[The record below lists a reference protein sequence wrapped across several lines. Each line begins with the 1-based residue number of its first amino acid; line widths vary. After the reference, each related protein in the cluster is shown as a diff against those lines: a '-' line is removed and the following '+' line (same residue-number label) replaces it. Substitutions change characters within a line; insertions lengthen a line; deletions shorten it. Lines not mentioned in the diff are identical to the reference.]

1 MDLSNDLISQFVKVT
16 KVETPKKEKTVYGT
30 IVIKTD
36 GKQYV
41 KIDGSSILEPTP
53 IDTTVDAANGDRVIV
68 MIKDHKAVVTGNIS
82 SPSARDSVLKKT
94 TAKIDNYDLI
104 VANKVDTELF
114 NAQVAR
120 IDNLVSENV
129 TIKGQLTADEAD
141 ISTLKANNA
150 TITEKVTAAEAD
162 IDSLETNK
170 LDAATANAKFARIE
184 DLEATDAKVSS
195 LEATYG
201 EFHDLTVSRLDAAEA
216 DIDSLEANKLD
227 AATAEITYAK
237 YHEQKVLW
245 GDEMM
250 TGIPMMTSSHTAHLS
265 EAVSAQP
272 NGIVLVFC
280 AYNGRDDTNHSWQ
293 SFFVP
298 KQLVALST
306 AAHTFTLS
314 SGKFTYV
321 GIKHLYINNTSIT
334 GHADNI
340 LTGTSNGIRYTNDKF
355 ILRYVIGV

>member
-30 IVIKTD
+30 MVIKSD

-41 KIDGSSILEPTP
+41 KIDGSSTPEPTP

-68 MIKDHKAVVTGNIS
+68 MIKDHKAVVTGNIT

-94 TAKIDNYDLI
+94 TAKIDN
-104 VANKVDTELF
+104 KVDIELF
-114 NAQVAR
+114 NAQVTR
-120 IDNLVSENV
+120 IDNLASENV

-150 TITEKVTAAEAD
+150 TITEKMTAAEED
-162 IDSLETNK
+162 IDSLEANK

-184 DLEATDAKVSS
+184 DLEATDAKVNS

-237 YHEQKVLW
+237 YHEQNVLW
-245 GDEMM
+245 GDGRTSGMSM
-250 TGIPMMTSSHTAHLS
+250 TANQRVKLS

-280 AYNGRDDTNHSWQ
+280 AYNGINDTDYGWQ

-314 SGKFTYV
+314 REKFVYV
-321 GIKHLYINNTSIT
+321 GTKYLYINDTSIT
-334 GHADNI
+334 GHADNN
-340 LTGTSNGIRYTNDKF
+340 LTGTSNGINFANNKF
-355 ILRYVIGV
+355 VLRYVIGV

>member
-30 IVIKTD
+30 IVIKSD

-94 TAKIDNYDLI
+94 TAKIDNYDSI

-114 NAQVAR
+114 NAQVTR
-120 IDNLVSENV
+120 INNLVSENV

-141 ISTLKANNA
+141 ISSLKADNV
-150 TITEKVTAAEAD
+150 TITEKM
-162 IDSLETNK
+162 K
-170 LDAATANAKFARIE
+170 
-184 DLEATDAKVSS
+184 
-195 LEATYG
+195 
-201 EFHDLTVSRLDAAEA
+201 AAEA

-245 GDEMM
+245 GDETM

-321 GIKHLYINNTSIT
+321 GIKHLYISNTSIT

-340 LTGTSNGIRYTNDKF
+340 LTGTSNGIRYANDKF

>member
-30 IVIKTD
+30 IVIKSD

-41 KIDGSSILEPTP
+41 KIDGSSIPEPTP
-53 IDTTVDAANGDRVIV
+53 IDTTVDATNGDRVIV

-94 TAKIDNYDLI
+94 TAKIDNYDSI

-120 IDNLVSENV
+120 IDNL
-129 TIKGQLTADEAD
+129 EA
-141 ISTLKANNA
+141 
-150 TITEKVTAAEAD
+150 
-162 IDSLETNK
+162 NK
-170 LDAATANAKFARIE
+170 LDA
-184 DLEATDAKVSS
+184 
-195 LEATYG
+195 ATYG
-201 EFHDLTVSRLDAAEA
+201 EFHDLAVSRLDTAEA
-216 DIDSLEANKLD
+216 DIDNLEANKLDAATYGEFHDLAVSRLDTAEADIDNLEANKLD

-237 YHEQKVLW
+237 YHEQHVLW
-245 GDEMM
+245 GD
-250 TGIPMMTSSHTAHLS
+250 GMTSGMCMTAGHTANLS

-280 AYNGRDDTNHSWQ
+280 AYNGSDDTNYSWQ

-314 SGKFTYV
+314 RGKFIYV
-321 GIKHLYINNTSIT
+321 GTKYLYINDTSIT
-334 GHADNI
+334 GHADNN
-340 LTGTSNGIRYTNDKF
+340 LTGTSNGITYANNKF
-355 ILRYVIGV
+355 VLRYVIGV

>member
-1 MDLSNDLISQFVKVT
+1 MDLPNDLISQFVKAT
-16 KVETPKKEKTVYGT
+16 KTETPKKETTVYGT
-30 IVIKTD
+30 IVVKSD

-41 KIDGSSILEPTP
+41 QIDGSSIPEPTP

-68 MIKDHKAVVTGNIS
+68 MIKDHKAVVTGNIT
-82 SPSARDSVLKKT
+82 SPSARDSVLKKA
-94 TAKIDNYDLI
+94 TAKIDN
-104 VANKVDTELF
+104 KVDTESF

-129 TIKGQLTADEAD
+129 TIKGQLTSDEAD
-141 ISTLKANNA
+141 ISNLKAENT
-150 TITEKVTAAEAD
+150 TITEKMTAAEAD
-162 IDSLETNK
+162 IGTLKSTIFDAETSNV
-170 LDAATANAKFARIE
+170 KFARIE
-184 DLEATDAKVSS
+184 DLESTDAKVNN

-227 AATAEITYAK
+227 SATAEVTYAK
-237 YHEQKVLW
+237 YHEQHVLW
-245 GDEMM
+245 GD
-250 TGIPMMTSSHTAHLS
+250 GMTSGMSMTVRHTANLS

-280 AYNGRDDTNHSWQ
+280 AYNGSNDTNYSWQ

-306 AAHTFTLS
+306 AAHTFILS
-314 SGKFTYV
+314 RGKFAYV
-321 GIKHLYINNTSIT
+321 GTKYLYINDTSIT
-334 GHADNI
+334 GHADNN
-340 LTGTSNGIRYTNDKF
+340 LTGTNNGITYANNKF
-355 ILRYVIGV
+355 VLRYVIGV

>member
-41 KIDGSSILEPTP
+41 KIDGSSTPEPTP

-94 TAKIDNYDLI
+94 TAKIDNYDSI

-120 IDNLVSENV
+120 ID
-129 TIKGQLTADEAD
+129 
-141 ISTLKANNA
+141 
-150 TITEKVTAAEAD
+150 
-162 IDSLETNK
+162 SLETNK
-170 LDAATANAKFARIE
+170 LDAATYGEFHDLAVSRLDAAEADI
-184 DLEATDAKVSS
+184 DSLEANKLDA
-195 LEATYG
+195 ATYG
-201 EFHDLTVSRLDAAEA
+201 EFHDLTVSRLDTAEA

-280 AYNGRDDTNHSWQ
+280 AYNGNDDTNHSWQ

-340 LTGTSNGIRYTNDKF
+340 LTGTSNGIRYANDKF

>member
-1 MDLSNDLISQFVKVT
+1 MNLSNDLISQFVKVT
-16 KVETPKKEKTVYGT
+16 KAETPKKETTVYGT
-30 IVIKTD
+30 IVIKSD

-41 KIDGSSILEPTP
+41 QIDGSSMQEPTP

-94 TAKIDNYDLI
+94 TAKIDNYDSI

-129 TIKGQLTADEAD
+129 TIKGQLTVDEAD
-141 ISTLKANNA
+141 ISSLKAGNA
-150 TITEKVTAAEAD
+150 TITEKMTA
-162 IDSLETNK
+162 
-170 LDAATANAKFARIE
+170 
-184 DLEATDAKVSS
+184 
-195 LEATYG
+195 
-201 EFHDLTVSRLDAAEA
+201 
-216 DIDSLEANKLD
+216 LEANKLD

-245 GDEMM
+245 GDGMASGMYM
-250 TGIPMMTSSHTAHLS
+250 TADHTANLS
-265 EAVSAQP
+265 EAISAQP

-280 AYNGRDDTNHSWQ
+280 AYNGTDDTNDSWQ

-306 AAHTFTLS
+306 AGHTFTLS
-314 SGKFTYV
+314 SGKFTYA
-321 GIKHLYINNTSIT
+321 GTKYLYINNTSIT
-334 GHADNI
+334 GHDDNN
-340 LTGTSNGIRYTNDKF
+340 LTGTNNGITYANNKF
-355 ILRYVIGV
+355 VLRYVIGV

>member
-30 IVIKTD
+30 IVIKSD

-41 KIDGSSILEPTP
+41 KIDGSSTPEPTP

-68 MIKDHKAVVTGNIS
+68 MIKDHKAVATGNIS

-94 TAKIDNYDLI
+94 TAKIDN
-104 VANKVDTELF
+104 KVDVDLF
-114 NAQVAR
+114 NVQAAR
-120 IDNLVSENV
+120 IDSLEANKLDAATYGEFHDLAVSR
-129 TIKGQLTADEAD
+129 LD
-141 ISTLKANNA
+141 
-150 TITEKVTAAEAD
+150 AAEAD
-162 IDSLETNK
+162 IDSLEANK
-170 LDAATANAKFARIE
+170 LDA
-184 DLEATDAKVSS
+184 S
-195 LEATYG
+195 TYG

-237 YHEQKVLW
+237 YHEQNVLW
-245 GDEMM
+245 GDGRTSGMSM
-250 TGIPMMTSSHTAHLS
+250 TANQRVKLS

-280 AYNGRDDTNHSWQ
+280 AYNGINDTNYSWQ

-306 AAHTFTLS
+306 EGHMFTLS

-321 GIKHLYINNTSIT
+321 GTKYLYINDTSIT
-334 GHADNI
+334 GHADNN
-340 LTGTSNGIRYTNDKF
+340 LTGTSNGINFANNKF
-355 ILRYVIGV
+355 VLRYVIGV

>member
-41 KIDGSSILEPTP
+41 KIDGSSTPEPTP

-94 TAKIDNYDLI
+94 TSKIDNYDLI

-120 IDNLVSENV
+120 IDDLVSENV
-129 TIKGQLTADEAD
+129 TIKSQLTADEAD
-141 ISTLKANNA
+141 INTLKANNA
-150 TITEKVTAAEAD
+150 TFTEKMTAAEAD
-162 IDSLETNK
+162 IDNLEANK

-184 DLEATDAKVSS
+184 DLEATDAKVNS

-237 YHEQKVLW
+237 YHKQNVLW
-245 GDEMM
+245 GDGMM
-250 TGIPMMTSSHTAHLS
+250 RGMPMTSSHTANLS

-280 AYNGRDDTNHSWQ
+280 VYNGNDDTNYSWQ

-306 AAHTFTLS
+306 EGHMFTLS

-321 GIKHLYINNTSIT
+321 GTKYLYINDTSIT

-340 LTGTSNGIRYTNDKF
+340 LTGMSNGIRYTNDKF
-355 ILRYVIGV
+355 VLRYVIGV

>member
-30 IVIKTD
+30 IVIKSD

-94 TAKIDNYDLI
+94 TAKIDNYDSI

-114 NAQVAR
+114 NAQVTR

-141 ISTLKANNA
+141 ISSLKADNV
-150 TITEKVTAAEAD
+150 TITEKM
-162 IDSLETNK
+162 K
-170 LDAATANAKFARIE
+170 
-184 DLEATDAKVSS
+184 
-195 LEATYG
+195 
-201 EFHDLTVSRLDAAEA
+201 AAEA

-227 AATAEITYAK
+227 AAIAEITYAK
-237 YHEQKVLW
+237 HHEQNVLW
-245 GDEMM
+245 GDGMIRGM
-250 TGIPMMTSSHTAHLS
+250 PMTSSHTANLS

-280 AYNGRDDTNHSWQ
+280 VYNGNDDTNYSWQ

-306 AAHTFTLS
+306 EGHTFTLS

-321 GIKHLYINNTSIT
+321 GTKYLYINDTSII

-340 LTGTSNGIRYTNDKF
+340 LTGMSNGIRYTNDKF
-355 ILRYVIGV
+355 VLRYVIGV

>member
-30 IVIKTD
+30 IAIKSD

-41 KIDGSSILEPTP
+41 KIDGSSMPEPTP

-94 TAKIDNYDLI
+94 TSKIDNYDLI
-104 VANKVDTELF
+104 LANKVDTELF
-114 NAQVAR
+114 NAQVTR
-120 IDNLVSENV
+120 INNLVSENV
-129 TIKGQLTADEAD
+129 TIKGRLTADEAD
-141 ISTLKANNA
+141 ISTLKTNNA
-150 TITEKVTAAEAD
+150 TITEKMTAAEAD
-162 IDSLETNK
+162 IDNLKATIFDAETSNV
-170 LDAATANAKFARIE
+170 KFARVE
-184 DLEATDAKVSS
+184 DLEATDAKVNN

-201 EFHDLTVSRLDAAEA
+201 EFHDLTVSRLDTAEA

-227 AATAEITYAK
+227 SATAEITYAK
-237 YHEQKVLW
+237 YHEQNVIW
-245 GDEMM
+245 GD
-250 TGIPMMTSSHTAHLS
+250 GMTSGMCMTAGHTANLS

-280 AYNGRDDTNHSWQ
+280 AYNGTDDTNDSWQ

-306 AAHTFTLS
+306 AGHTFTLS
-314 SGKFTYV
+314 RGKFTYA
-321 GIKHLYINNTSIT
+321 GTKYLYINDTSIT
-334 GHADNI
+334 GHDDNN
-340 LTGTSNGIRYTNDKF
+340 LTGTNNGITYANNKF
-355 ILRYVIGV
+355 VLRYVIGV

>member
-16 KVETPKKEKTVYGT
+16 KAEAPKKETTVYGT
-30 IVIKTD
+30 IVIKSD

-41 KIDGSSILEPTP
+41 QIDGSSMSEPAP

-82 SPSARDSVLKKT
+82 SPSARDSALKKT

-104 VANKVDTELF
+104 IANKVDTEPF

-129 TIKGQLTADEAD
+129 IIKGQLTADESD
-141 ISTLKANNA
+141 ISSLKADNV
-150 TITEKVTAAEAD
+150 TIREKMKAAEAD
-162 IDSLETNK
+162 ID
-170 LDAATANAKFARIE
+170 R
-184 DLEATDAKVSS
+184 
-195 LEATYG
+195 
-201 EFHDLTVSRLDAAEA
+201 
-216 DIDSLEANKLD
+216 LEANKLD

-245 GDEMM
+245 GDGTTSGMYM
-250 TGIPMMTSSHTAHLS
+250 TADHTANLS
-265 EAVSAQP
+265 EAISAQP

-280 AYNGRDDTNHSWQ
+280 AYNGTDDTNDSWQ

-306 AAHTFTLS
+306 AGHTFTLS
-314 SGKFTYV
+314 RGKFTYA
-321 GIKHLYINNTSIT
+321 GTKYLYINDTSIT
-334 GHADNI
+334 GHDDNN
-340 LTGTSNGIRYTNDKF
+340 LTGTNNGITYANNKF
-355 ILRYVIGV
+355 VLRYVIGV

>member
-16 KVETPKKEKTVYGT
+16 KAKTPKKETTVYGT
-30 IVIKTD
+30 IVIKSD

-41 KIDGSSILEPTP
+41 QIDGSSMPEPTP

-82 SPSARDSVLKKT
+82 SPSARDSALKKT
-94 TAKIDNYDLI
+94 TAKIDKCDLI

-141 ISTLKANNA
+141 ISILKADNVA
-150 TITEKVTAAEAD
+150 ITEKM
-162 IDSLETNK
+162 K
-170 LDAATANAKFARIE
+170 
-184 DLEATDAKVSS
+184 
-195 LEATYG
+195 
-201 EFHDLTVSRLDAAEA
+201 AAEA

-245 GDEMM
+245 GD
-250 TGIPMMTSSHTAHLS
+250 GMTSGMYMTADNTANLS
-265 EAVSAQP
+265 EAISAQP

-280 AYNGRDDTNHSWQ
+280 AYNGTDNTNDSWQ

-306 AAHTFTLS
+306 AGHTFTLS
-314 SGKFTYV
+314 RGNFTYA
-321 GIKHLYINNTSIT
+321 GTKYLYINDTSIT
-334 GHADNI
+334 GHADNN
-340 LTGTSNGIRYTNDKF
+340 LTGTSNGITFANNKF
-355 ILRYVIGV
+355 VLRYVIGV

>member
-1 MDLSNDLISQFVKVT
+1 MDLSNDLVSQFVKVT
-16 KVETPKKEKTVYGT
+16 KAEAPKKETTVYGT
-30 IVIKTD
+30 IVIKSD

-41 KIDGSSILEPTP
+41 KIDGSSTPEPTP

-68 MIKDHKAVVTGNIS
+68 MIKDHKAVVTGNIT

-94 TAKIDNYDLI
+94 TAKIDNYDSI

-114 NAQVAR
+114 NAQVTR

-150 TITEKVTAAEAD
+150 TITEKMTAAEED
-162 IDSLETNK
+162 IDSLEANK
-170 LDAATANAKFARIE
+170 LDTATANAKFARIE
-184 DLEATDAKVSS
+184 DLEATDAKVNS

-237 YHEQKVLW
+237 YHEQNVLW
-245 GDEMM
+245 GD
-250 TGIPMMTSSHTAHLS
+250 GMTSGMSMTASHTANLS

-280 AYNGRDDTNHSWQ
+280 AYNGSNDTNYSWQ

-314 SGKFTYV
+314 RGKFIYV
-321 GIKHLYINNTSIT
+321 GTKYLYINDTSIT
-334 GHADNI
+334 GHADNN
-340 LTGTSNGIRYTNDKF
+340 LTGTSNGIKF
-355 ILRYVIGV
+355 ANNKFVLRYVIGV

>member
-16 KVETPKKEKTVYGT
+16 KAEAPKKETTVYGT
-30 IVIKTD
+30 IVIKSD

-41 KIDGSSILEPTP
+41 QIDGSSMPEPTP

-94 TAKIDNYDLI
+94 TAKIDNYDSI

-114 NAQVAR
+114 NAQVTR
-120 IDNLVSENV
+120 INNLVSENV

-141 ISTLKANNA
+141 INTLKTDNA
-150 TITEKVTAAEAD
+150 AITEKMT
-162 IDSLETNK
+162 
-170 LDAATANAKFARIE
+170 
-184 DLEATDAKVSS
+184 
-195 LEATYG
+195 
-201 EFHDLTVSRLDAAEA
+201 AAEA

-237 YHEQKVLW
+237 YHEQNVLW
-245 GDEMM
+245 GDGRTSGMSM
-250 TGIPMMTSSHTAHLS
+250 TANQRVKLS

-280 AYNGRDDTNHSWQ
+280 AYNGINDTNYSWQ
-293 SFFVP
+293 SFFIP

-306 AAHTFTLS
+306 EGHTFTLS

-321 GIKHLYINNTSIT
+321 GTKYLYINDTSIT
-334 GHADNI
+334 GHADNN
-340 LTGTSNGIRYTNDKF
+340 LTGTSNGIAFANNKF
-355 ILRYVIGV
+355 VLRYVIGV

>member
-30 IVIKTD
+30 IVIKSD

-94 TAKIDNYDLI
+94 TAKIDNYDSI

-114 NAQVAR
+114 NAQVTR

-141 ISTLKANNA
+141 ISSLKADNV
-150 TITEKVTAAEAD
+150 TITEKMKAAEAD

-170 LDAATANAKFARIE
+170 LDAAI
-184 DLEATDAKVSS
+184 
-195 LEATYG
+195 
-201 EFHDLTVSRLDAAEA
+201 
-216 DIDSLEANKLD
+216 
-227 AATAEITYAK
+227 AEITYAK
-237 YHEQKVLW
+237 YHEQNVLW
-245 GDEMM
+245 GDGM
-250 TGIPMMTSSHTAHLS
+250 TIGMSMTAGHTANLS

-280 AYNGRDDTNHSWQ
+280 AYNGTDDTNDSWQ

-306 AAHTFTLS
+306 AGHTFTLS
-314 SGKFTYV
+314 RGKFAYV
-321 GIKHLYINNTSIT
+321 GTKYLYINDTSIT
-334 GHADNI
+334 GHADND
-340 LTGTSNGIRYTNDKF
+340 LTGTSNGITFANNKF
-355 ILRYVIGV
+355 VLRYVIGV

>member
-30 IVIKTD
+30 IVIKSD

-120 IDNLVSENV
+120 IDDLVSENV

-141 ISTLKANNA
+141 INTLKANNA
-150 TITEKVTAAEAD
+150 TFTEKMT
-162 IDSLETNK
+162 
-170 LDAATANAKFARIE
+170 
-184 DLEATDAKVSS
+184 
-195 LEATYG
+195 
-201 EFHDLTVSRLDAAEA
+201 AAEA

-227 AATAEITYAK
+227 SATAEITYAK
-237 YHEQKVLW
+237 YHKQNVLW
-245 GDEMM
+245 GDGMM
-250 TGIPMMTSSHTAHLS
+250 RGMPMTSSHTANLS

-280 AYNGRDDTNHSWQ
+280 VYNGNDDTNYSWQ

-306 AAHTFTLS
+306 EGHTFTLS

-321 GIKHLYINNTSIT
+321 GTKYLYINDTSIT

-340 LTGTSNGIRYTNDKF
+340 LTGMSNGIRYTNDKF
-355 ILRYVIGV
+355 VLRYVIGV